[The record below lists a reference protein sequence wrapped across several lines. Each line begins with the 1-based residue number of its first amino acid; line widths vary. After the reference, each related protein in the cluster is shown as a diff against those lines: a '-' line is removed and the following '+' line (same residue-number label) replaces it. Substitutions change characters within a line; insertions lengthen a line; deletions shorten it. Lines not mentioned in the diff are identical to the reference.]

1 MKTSTIIEY
10 GAVDITAKSDSQLSV
25 NNSQD
30 FSKLDE
36 LKSDKLQEIKYS
48 TLEKNHFTLDGKSE
62 NMGSTITGVG
72 WWSKLM
78 SDENGSFTTPL
89 VLTINFSQVHSS
101 IGLTLTFSKYAYCNS
116 LKIQYY
122 SASNELIVEKTYSP
136 DEYNYFCEQTVANY
150 KKIVITFYSTNIPYR
165 YLKLYGIMYRKSY
178 LIYWR

>member
-62 NMGSTITGVG
+62 NM
-72 WWSKLM
+72 
-78 SDENGSFTTPL
+78 
-89 VLTINFSQVHSS
+89 
-101 IGLTLTFSKYAYCNS
+101 
-116 LKIQYY
+116 
-122 SASNELIVEKTYSP
+122 VE
-136 DEYNYFCEQTVANY
+136 
-150 KKIVITFYSTNIPYR
+150 
-165 YLKLYGIMYRKSY
+165 
-178 LIYWR
+178 